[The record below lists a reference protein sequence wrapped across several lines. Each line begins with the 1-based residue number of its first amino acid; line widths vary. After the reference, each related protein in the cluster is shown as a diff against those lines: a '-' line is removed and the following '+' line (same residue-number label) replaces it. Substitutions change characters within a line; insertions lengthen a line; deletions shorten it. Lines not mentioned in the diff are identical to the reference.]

1 MSDNVQRSL
10 QAYYAQACPAKQGLQ
25 VKDLSSITAGWESEM
40 YAFDVEYGPAED
52 RRREAL
58 ILRLYPGDQAHAKAA
73 HEFHSMRQL
82 RQAGY
87 PVPYV
92 HMLERTNSPFG
103 KPCVIMERIAG
114 QVMGPLF
121 SSARGEQQREIL
133 RRFCALFVQLHRLD
147 WRPFVNDGARGA
159 TQGHIPDPRH
169 LVAAFVDDEARDVTQ
184 GPYGFVD
191 RSLRRAH
198 DALAQFSL
206 LGFRPIVAW
215 LEERRD
221 AVPCQQPALVHG
233 DFHPNNILL
242 RDDGSAVVI
251 DWAGLQVSNARFD
264 LAWTLLLTGTHGS
277 VEWRDAILQEY
288 ERLVGAKVEQLEWFE
303 TFACLRRLR
312 VVTVSLSE
320 GAEKLGLR
328 PDAVTRM
335 QQQMG
340 AIQQVYALLLERT
353 GIRVAE
359 VERLCAV
366 WS

>member
-1 MSDNVQRSL
+1 MSDNMQSSL
-10 QAYYAQACPAKQGLQ
+10 QVYYACAFPAKQGLQ
-25 VKDLSSITAGWESEM
+25 VKDLISITAGWESEM
-40 YAFDVEYGPAED
+40 YAFDAEYGPAED

-58 ILRLYPGDQAHAKAA
+58 VLRLYLGDHAPAKAA

-82 RQAGY
+82 HQAGY

-92 HMLERTNSPFG
+92 HLLERTNSPFG
-103 KPCVIMERIAG
+103 KPFVVMERIAG

-121 SSARGEQQREIL
+121 SSARGGHQREL
-133 RRFCALFVQLHRLD
+133 LTRFCTLFVQLHRLD
-147 WRPFVNDGARGA
+147 WRPFVEDVANDA
-159 TQGHIPDPRH
+159 
-169 LVAAFVDDEARDVTQ
+169 TQ

-191 RSLRRAH
+191 RALRRAH

-206 LGFRPIVAW
+206 MSFLPIVEW
-215 LEERRD
+215 LDERRE
-221 AVPCQQPALVHG
+221 AVPCRHPALVHG

-251 DWAGLQVSNARFD
+251 DWAGIQVSDARFD
-264 LAWTLLLTGTHGS
+264 LAWTLLLVGTRGS

-288 ERLVGAKVEQLEWFE
+288 ERLVGAKVEQIEWFE
-303 TFACLRRLR
+303 TFGCLRRLR
-312 VVTVSLSE
+312 VMTVALSE

-340 AIQQVYALLLERT
+340 AMQQVYALLLART
-353 GIRVAE
+353 CIRVTE
-359 VERLCAV
+359 VERLFAAFP
-366 WS
+366 